1 MKKLIKIL
9 HVDASWKV
17 LYILIRGGALVKTAV
32 SIKTALTLLK
42 KQKFDL
48 ILSEPQNIA
57 ILDPQATIDDETMK
71 RLPFSEK
78 SFKAPLNFVGCPSGS
93 C

>member
-1 MKKLIKIL
+1 MKLIKIL
-9 HVDASWKV
+9 HIDTSWKI
-17 LYILIRGGALVKTAV
+17 LYILIRGGALVKTVV

-42 KQKFDL
+42 NQKFDL

-57 ILDPQATIDDETMK
+57 ILDPQATIDDKTME
-71 RLPFSEK
+71 RLPFWK
-78 SFKAPLNFVGCPSGS
+78 KGCKNPFDLVGCPSGN